1 MEALSV
7 IIQVSFFKIT
17 KKIFKNENFYTLNE
31 KDLVDT
37 SMQLAPCTQGYD
49 VGLLTDAGCPNVA
62 DPGSKLILLAHQN
75 NISVVPL
82 IGPSSVLISIMSSGL
97 NGNKFAFNGYL
108 THDKKLLKKE
118 IIKYENYSKKF
129 NQSQIFI
136 ETPYRN
142 EKLFNDLINNLNP
155 QTELCIACN
164 LNLESSSIK
173 TAPVNDW
180 KKIKPNLHKK
190 PAIFIINSF

>member
-1 MEALSV
+1 MKKN
-7 IIQVSFFKIT
+7 FP

-37 SMQLAPCTQGYD
+37 SMQLAPCTLGYD
-49 VGLLTDAGCPNVA
+49 IGLLTDAGCPNVA

-75 NISVVPL
+75 KISIVPL
-82 IGPSSVLISIMSSGL
+82 IGPSSILISIMSSGL

-108 THDKKLLKKE
+108 PHDKKLLKKE

-136 ETPYRN
+136 ETPYRCQN
-142 EKLFNDLINNLNP
+142 LYEEFVQILNKDTFLGISAKLFTDDQL
-155 QTELCIACN
+155 
-164 LNLESSSIK
+164 IK
-173 TAPVNDW
+173 TLQVKEW
-180 KKIKPNLHKK
+180 KKIKLNLKK
-190 PAIFIINSF
+190 SPTVFIIDSNKIIF